1 LENVA
6 WSHKAYP
13 ARILQTGVSL
23 TDNVIEVKGLRKVY
37 KKSIIAV
44 AGISFEVKQN
54 EIFGLLG
61 PNGAGKSTVMKVLT
75 TLISSTAGDISI
87 HGLKRTAQ
95 DGKIREI
102 IGYVPQDIS
111 ADSTLTGY
119 ENVLLSAK
127 LHYLKGEEIG
137 KQINK
142 VLKELGIYEAKDRL
156 TNTYSGGMIRKLEFA
171 QAMVHTPSTMFLDEP
186 TVGLDPYARNAIWE
200 YIKKWKQSMN
210 ITIVLSTHYMEEAD
224 ELCDRIA
231 IMSRGKIVAL
241 GTPEELK
248 RSVGKSLVVLEV
260 SGHKKVRIQGAKIIG
275 NSVSIPSD
283 EPDEDLPRY
292 INMLYKK
299 GIIVTSAMVK
309 SPTLD
314 DVFIKYTG
322 KSMQEKGNEWGAAI
336 KARRVAKRV
345 G

>member
-1 LENVA
+1 MAEN
-6 WSHKAYP
+6 
-13 ARILQTGVSL
+13 I
-23 TDNVIEVKGLRKVY
+23 IEVKGLRKVY
-37 KKSIIAV
+37 KQSIVAV
-44 AGISFEVKQN
+44 DNVSFQVRQN

-61 PNGAGKSTVMKVLT
+61 PNGAGKSTVMKILT
-75 TLISSTAGDISI
+75 TLISPTKGDISV
-87 HGLKRTAQ
+87 HGLKRTSQ
-95 DGKIREI
+95 DGEIREI

-127 LHYLKGEEIG
+127 LHYIRGEAVG
-137 KQINK
+137 KQIEE
-142 VLKELGIYEAKDRL
+142 VLKELGLYEAKDRL
-156 TNTYSGGMIRKLEFA
+156 TNTYSGGMIRKLEMA
-171 QAMVHTPSTMFLDEP
+171 QAMVHTPSIMFLDEP
-186 TVGLDPYARNAIWE
+186 SVGLDPYARKAIWD
-200 YIKKWKQSMN
+200 YIKKWKQLLN

-224 ELCDRIA
+224 ALCDRIA
-231 IMSRGKIVAL
+231 IMSRGRIVAL

-248 RSVGKSLVVLEV
+248 RSVGKSMVVLEV
-260 SGHKKVRIQGAKIIG
+260 NGGKKVRIPEAKRTG
-275 NSVSIPSD
+275 NHLSIPSD

-322 KSMQEKGNEWGAAI
+322 RSMQEKVGEWGATT
-336 KARRVAKRV
+336 KARRVARRV

>member
-1 LENVA
+1 MSE
-6 WSHKAYP
+6 
-13 ARILQTGVSL
+13 
-23 TDNVIEVKGLRKVY
+23 NVIEVKGLRKVY
-37 KKSIIAV
+37 KQGVIALD
-44 AGISFEVKQN
+44 GISFGVRQN

-61 PNGAGKSTVMKVLT
+61 PNGAGKSTAMKILT
-75 TLISSTAGDISI
+75 TLISSTAGEVSI

-95 DGKIREI
+95 DGEIRGI

-137 KQINK
+137 KQINE
-142 VLKELGIYEAKDRL
+142 VLKDLGLYDARNRL
-156 TNTYSGGMIRKLEFA
+156 TNTYSGGMIRKLELA
-171 QAMVHTPSTMFLDEP
+171 QAMVHTPSIMFLDEP
-186 TVGLDPYARNAIWE
+186 SVGLDPYARKAIWD
-200 YIKKWKQSMN
+200 YIKKWKRSMN

-231 IMSRGKIVAL
+231 IMSLGRIVAL
-241 GTPEELK
+241 GTPQELK
-248 RSVGKSLVVLEV
+248 RSLGKSMVVLEI
-260 SGHKKVRIQGAKIIG
+260 SGHKKVKIPGARAIG
-275 NSVSIPSD
+275 NSISIPSD
-283 EPDEDLPRY
+283 KPEADMPKY

-299 GIIVTSAMVK
+299 GITVTSATVK

-322 KSMQEKGNEWGAAI
+322 KSMQEKVNEWGATT
-336 KARRVAKRV
+336 KARRVARRV